1 MWPSG
6 KAAAFD
12 AAMRW
17 FESSHPSHSS
27 EILME
32 KKHNKIVVFSGNA
45 NTVLAEKICKKLA
58 IKGGKAEIGRF
69 SDGEISVKINEN
81 VRAKDVFIVQP
92 TCYPSHVNLIELIL
106 MVDALRWSSAGRITA
121 VIPYYGYARQ
131 DRRVRSERVP
141 ISAKV
146 IAGILERSGIDRVL
160 TVELHSEQIQGFF
173 DIPVDNIYGTKVIFE
188 DIQKQN
194 FKDILVVSPDVGGV
208 VRSRALSKFL
218 GIADLAIIDKRRDEA
233 NKSEV
238 MNVIG
243 DVTGK
248 DCLLYDDMADTC
260 GTLCNA
266 ADALKSKGARSVNA
280 YITHP
285 VLSGNALEKI
295 NESSLDQLVV
305 TDTIPLSDEANSSKK
320 IRCISLAPTLAEAI
334 KRLNKEESISE
345 MLL

>member
-1 MWPSG
+1 
-6 KAAAFD
+6 
-12 AAMRW
+12 
-17 FESSHPSHSS
+17 
-27 EILME
+27 
-32 KKHNKIVVFSGNA
+32 
-45 NTVLAEKICKKLA
+45 
-58 IKGGKAEIGRF
+58 
-69 SDGEISVKINEN
+69 
-81 VRAKDVFIVQP
+81 
-92 TCYPSHVNLIELIL
+92 
-106 MVDALRWSSAGRITA
+106 MVDALRWSSAGIITA

-131 DRRVRSERVP
+131 DRRVRSQRVP

-173 DIPVDNIYGTKVIFE
+173 DIPVDNIYGTKVIYE
-188 DIQKQN
+188 DIKKQK

-218 GIADLAIIDKRRDEA
+218 DIGDLAIIDKRRDEA

-243 DVTGK
+243 DVSKK

-266 ADALKSKGARSVNA
+266 ADALKAKDARSVSA

-285 VLSGNALEKI
+285 VLSGEAIEKI
-295 NESSLDQLVV
+295 NQSSLDQLVV
-305 TDTIPLSDEANSSKK
+305 TDTIPLSEEAKSCKK

-345 MLL
+345 MLM

>member
-1 MWPSG
+1 
-6 KAAAFD
+6 
-12 AAMRW
+12 
-17 FESSHPSHSS
+17 
-27 EILME
+27 ME
-32 KKHNKIVVFSGNA
+32 KRHQKIAVFSGTA
-45 NTVLAEKICKKLA
+45 NLELTEKICKKLA
-58 IKGGKAEIGRF
+58 LTQGKADIGRF

-81 VRAKDVFIVQP
+81 VRGKDVYIIQP
-92 TCYPSHVNLIELIL
+92 TCSPSHVNLIELIL

-131 DRRVRSERVP
+131 DRRVRSQRVP

-173 DIPVDNIYGTKVIFE
+173 DIPVDNIYGTKVIYE
-188 DIQKQN
+188 DIKKQK

-218 GIADLAIIDKRRDEA
+218 DIGDLAIIDKRRDEA

-243 DVTGK
+243 DVSKK

-266 ADALKSKGARSVNA
+266 ADALKAKDAESVSA

-285 VLSGNALEKI
+285 VLSGDAIEKI
-295 NESSLDQLVV
+295 NQSSLDQLVV
-305 TDTIPLSDEANSSKK
+305 TDTIPLSEEAKSCKK

-345 MLL
+345 MLM